1 MSCQAGEA
9 AALAQWDRRRTEHSP
24 KAGRAVIVTL
34 APHAAAGETMEAFCD
49 EHVRAFTRPIVIGEF
64 EQRTWVASRMTLV
77 MDGASCWG

>member
-1 MSCQAGEA
+1 
-9 AALAQWDRRRTEHSP
+9 
-24 KAGRAVIVTL
+24 VIVAL

-64 EQRTWVASRMTLV
+64 EQRTWVAPRMTLV